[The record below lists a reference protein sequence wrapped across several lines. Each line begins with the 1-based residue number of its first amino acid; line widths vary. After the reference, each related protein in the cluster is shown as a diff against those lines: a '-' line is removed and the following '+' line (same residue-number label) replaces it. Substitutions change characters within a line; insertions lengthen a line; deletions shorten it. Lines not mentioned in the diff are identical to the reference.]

1 MAYPVLPMPR
11 ISPGET
17 PPRPLRPRRVRF
29 RLAHRSTFGR
39 RAAGTST
46 HPLSRMENTGW
57 VCLRDLVHL
66 CQKPRGNLAFLEH
79 FFLGFVPF
87 TFFAFLVTAG
97 HSYQARGLSRK
108 SGHDGELV
116 SRHRD
121 ASYTPQ
127 DTWSDRTLML
137 L

>member
-11 ISPGET
+11 ISHGET
-17 PPRPLRPRRVRF
+17 PPRRLRRRRLRF

-57 VCLRDLVHL
+57 VCLRGLVHL
-66 CQKPRGNLAFLEH
+66 CQRPRRNFAFLEP

-87 TFFAFLVTAG
+87 TFLVTAG
-97 HSYQARGLSRK
+97 HRYRARGLSRT

-116 SRHRD
+116 FRHRNV
-121 ASYTPQ
+121 SYTLQ
-127 DTWSDRTLML
+127 GTWSDRILMPL
-137 L
+137 